1 MKEFICWLFE
11 RNQIFTLITVLLSGL
26 ISWII
31 SAVYYKKSNRNALKQ
46 NVILPIKRKLKETR
60 SYNNYKELEKL
71 SKAFETRYLTKKE
84 QNTFNNLLEEY
95 RKVCDYNRSYIYAES
110 LFSHFLKTLK
120 ENNVET
126 EVVPEYFEGEMVY
139 YSTPSELHYLVD
151 DIKQIIDAHPPEY
164 DYDEE
169 VEPIENKIQHIFKA
183 YCKRY
188 LDDKEID
195 YFKQITV
202 YDIYKDSSIK
212 AEWDEKLSNYRIIE
226 KEFLEM
232 KICK

>member
-31 SAVYYKKSNRNALKQ
+31 SAVYYRKSNRNALKQ

-84 QNTFNNLLEEY
+84 QNALSNLLEEY
-95 RKVCDYNRSYIYAES
+95 RKVYDYNRSYIYAES

-126 EVVPEYFEGEMVY
+126 EVVPEYFEDEMVY
-139 YSTPSELHYLVD
+139 YSTPSELYYLVD
-151 DIKQIIDAHPPEY
+151 DVKRIIDDHPPEY
-164 DYDEE
+164 DYDKE
-169 VEPIENKIQHIFKA
+169 VEPIENKIKHIFKV

-188 LDDKEID
+188 LEDKEID
-195 YFKQITV
+195 FFNQTNV
-202 YDIYKDSSIK
+202 YDIYMNSPIK
-212 AEWDEKLSNYRIIE
+212 SEWDNKLSTYYLIE
-226 KEFLEM
+226 KQFLLM
-232 KICK
+232 KICE

>member
-31 SAVYYKKSNRNALKQ
+31 SAVYYRKSNRNALKQ

-84 QNTFNNLLEEY
+84 QNALSNLLEEY
-95 RKVCDYNRSYIYAES
+95 RKVYDYNRSYIYAES

-126 EVVPEYFEGEMVY
+126 EVVPEYFDGEMVY
-139 YSTPSELHYLVD
+139 YGTPSELHYLID
-151 DIKQIIDAHPPEY
+151 DVKRIIDDHPPEY
-164 DYDEE
+164 DYDDEI
-169 VEPIENKIQHIFKA
+169 EPIENKITLIFKA

-188 LDDKEID
+188 LEDKEID
-195 YFKQITV
+195 YFNQTTV
-202 YDIYKDSSIK
+202 YNIYKNSSIK
-212 AEWDEKLSNYRIIE
+212 AEWDKKMADYYLVEKH
-226 KEFLEM
+226 FLEI